1 MEHDIFDF
9 PNTLNL
15 CIKPGHQMFLTQQK
29 EQQLGKKIVI
39 KAAEKNTEG
48 DFVWKTLQRVKAAS
62 ALLNDEPKQTLR
74 YLDSNFS
81 VPAVSKFMQ
90 GESMIKLESMELCPT
105 YPAVSPSNKVMTNE
119 KNLKRK

>member
-9 PNTLNL
+9 PNSLNL

-29 EQQLGKKIVI
+29 EQQISKNGVV

-62 ALLNDEPKQTLR
+62 GLLNDEPKQTLR
-74 YLDSNFS
+74 YKKSNIS
-81 VPAVSKFMQ
+81 EAPVSKFMQ
-90 GESMIKLESMELCPT
+90 GEKVEPTDIGMT
-105 YPAVSPSNKVMTNE
+105 YPAVSPSNKGMSNE